1 MNKFTPQFF
10 LLLCL
15 ICTPF
20 SFLFSQNTITGTV
33 LDGDA
38 GETVIGAQIRVAG
51 TEDGTITDFDGAF
64 RLVTETEFPFQLQIT
79 SAGFEPVSVILE
91 TLPPTGLQIV
101 MTPVIDLL
109 NEVVIAASR
118 VEESLLSSPTGIEK
132 INLAEWQ
139 MLPQA
144 DVFSGLALSKG
155 VQFNSGSY
163 SFPSINTRGF
173 ADAQNWRF
181 LHFVD
186 GMEVTSPGLGYSMGN
201 NSGPGEL
208 DVRSVE
214 LIPGPGSALY
224 GPNAFNGLLA
234 ITTKNPWDYPGLSA
248 SLKGGAMTQEG
259 ISSNPFLEVGLR
271 FARPVSDKFGYKLNV
286 GYLTFTDWTVNDET
300 YHITATKA
308 PFADQFL
315 AIPAGSPNFD
325 AVSRFGDEVQVP
337 VLLAPDSAIT
347 VSRTGIAE
355 KDIVDY
361 NSRAIKLGGTMYYRP
376 KEGIEATYDVRFF
389 QGDGVL
395 RHTTIYPLRNIAHFM
410 QKFEIK
416 GDDFYVRAYHSQE
429 DAKDTYAIL
438 STGAFIQ
445 EGLKSSPAWSN
456 DYGLALRGEIPG
468 IAAGDHA
475 QARLFADRDIAGPNS
490 EEFRALRQASLNNP
504 DILSGGSQF
513 IEKSGFVHVEA
524 MYDFSDK
531 VPYFDLQE
539 GISYRRFFLNSEGSF
554 FNDGPLGFGSAIPVV
569 EYGAF
574 AQGSR
579 TWWDDRIVMRAS
591 LRFDKNQN
599 FEGRVSPKIGV
610 VITPDK
616 NKKHYFRVAAQSGF
630 RNPSAQETYITLDI
644 GDAIILGGTQDN
656 IDNYQYQMSD
666 GALING
672 RDIHQN
678 LVSIP
683 SVQAFLASGGTNPAL
698 LEPLRLDYLRQ
709 EQISTAEV
717 GYRGVLFDALFIELT
732 GYYNQYEDFVTR
744 TVGYSLQ
751 TNRAFAVYTNIDEQI
766 TSYGGE
772 ALVEYRTRAGYR
784 VKGTYTYN
792 TFDAETAVEQNPAFL
807 PGFNSPTHR
816 ATAWFA
822 NDDVYNGIGFSIS
835 ARWSDSYL
843 WQSPFG
849 QGEIDAYTVLDGF
862 ISYKLTDVKS
872 TFKIGASNLLNTP
885 YRTMYGGPEIGGQYY
900 LSMTFDEL
908 FR

>member
-1 MNKFTPQFF
+1 MNKIHPLHL

-15 ICTPF
+15 FFTPF
-20 SFLFSQNTITGTV
+20 SLIFSQNTLTGTI
-33 LDGDA
+33 LDGDG
-38 GETVIGAQIRVAG
+38 GETVIGAQIRVAN

-64 RLVTETEFPFQLQIT
+64 TLVTEATFPLQLQIT
-79 SAGFEPVSVILE
+79 SAGFEPVSIVLE
-91 TLPPTGLQIV
+91 NDPPQGLKIV

-118 VEESLLSSPTGIEK
+118 VEETLLSSPTGIEK
-132 INLAEWQ
+132 INLTEWQ

-144 DVFSGLALSKG
+144 DVFSGLVLSKG
-155 VQFNSGSY
+155 VQLNSGSY

-186 GMEVTSPGLGYSMGN
+186 GMEATSPGLGYSLGN

-208 DVRSVE
+208 DVRSIE
-214 LIPGPGSALY
+214 LLPGPGSALY
-224 GPNAFNGLLA
+224 GPNAFNGLLS

-259 ISSNPFLEVGLR
+259 ISSNPFLEVGVR
-271 FARPVSDKFGYKLNV
+271 FARPVNDKFGYKLTV

-325 AVSRFGDEVQVP
+325 AVSRFGDEIQVP
-337 VLLAPDSAIT
+337 VFLTPDSAIT
-347 VSRTGIAE
+347 VNRTGIAE

-361 NSRAIKLGGTMYYRP
+361 NSRSIKLGGTMYYRP
-376 KEGIEATYDVRFF
+376 KKGVEATYDVRFF

-395 RHTTIYPLRNIAHFM
+395 RHTTVYPLRNIAHFM
-410 QKFEIK
+410 QKLELK
-416 GDDFYVRAYHSQE
+416 GEDYSVKIYHSQE

-468 IAAGDHA
+468 ITAGDHA
-475 QARLFADRDIAGPNS
+475 QARLFADRDIAGPDS
-490 EEFRALRQASLNNP
+490 EQFRALRQASLLNP

-513 IEKSGFVHVEA
+513 IEKSGFVHAEA

-531 VPYFDLQE
+531 IPYFDLQE
-539 GISYRRFFLNSEGSF
+539 GISYRQFFLNSEGSL
-554 FNDGPLGFGSAIPVV
+554 FNDGPLGFGSPIPVV

-574 AQGSR
+574 AQASR
-579 TWWDDRIVMRAS
+579 KWWDDRVVMRAS

-610 VITPDK
+610 VITPDP
-616 NKKHYFRVAAQSGF
+616 NRSHYFRVAAQSGF
-630 RNPSAQETYITLDI
+630 RNPSAQETYISLDI

-656 IDNYQYQMSD
+656 IDNYHYQMSD

-683 SVQAFLASGGTNPAL
+683 SVQAFLAGGGVDPTV

-709 EQISTAEV
+709 EQISTLEA

-744 TVGYSLQ
+744 TVGYSLSA
-751 TNRAFAVYTNIDEQI
+751 NRAFAVYTNIEEQI

-772 ALVEYRTRAGYR
+772 ALVEYRTKSGFRL
-784 VKGTYTYN
+784 KGTYTYN
-792 TFDAETAVEQNPAFL
+792 TFDSKTAIAAHPSFL
-807 PGFNSPTHR
+807 PGFNSPIHR
-816 ATAWFA
+816 ATTWLA
-822 NDDVYNGIGFSIS
+822 NEDVYNGIGFSIS
-835 ARWSDSYL
+835 ARWSDGYE

-849 QGEIDAYTVLDGF
+849 QGDIEAYTVIDGY
-862 ISYKLTDVKS
+862 ISYRMPDVKS
-872 TFKIGASNLLNTP
+872 ILKIGAANLLNTP